1 MLSEIA
7 PTKLALDTPK
17 KIDTLPVTPPSKPVP
32 SRKVSKETAL
42 DPLQKK
48 KKVTAKK

>member
-1 MLSEIA
+1 M
-7 PTKLALDTPK
+7 
-17 KIDTLPVTPPSKPVP
+17 DTLPSKPVP

-48 KKVTAKK
+48 KKVTAKKNGKL